1 MLITVSRRTDIPAF
15 YTPWFINRLRA
26 GYCTVPNPFN
36 ARQISHI
43 DLRPEAVDAF
53 VFFSRSYRP
62 LLPYLDEMDRRGYR
76 AFYHATLVDYPKP
89 LEPFAASMKLRLRSI
104 VELSDRVSPDL
115 VAWRYDPIVFSNL
128 TPPDFHRRAFETITA
143 ALRGK
148 VFLVVISLLDLY
160 PKVSRRLDALR
171 QQGLAVASPED
182 ALQDFMRLAP
192 DLAEIA
198 ARRGMEIE
206 ACAEAID
213 LAPLGI
219 RKGHCV
225 DGEYLAR
232 RFDWTGTQARPYVL
246 DLSKDPGQRP
256 ACGCA
261 RARDIGSY
269 NTCLFG
275 CVYCYATDSFERS
288 RQRYAAHDPD
298 SPSLVG
304 WVDAPPAL

>member
-15 YTPWFINRLRA
+15 YTPWFLNRLRA
-26 GYCTVPNPFN
+26 GYCAVPNPFN
-36 ARQISHI
+36 AGQISRF
-43 DLRPEAVDAF
+43 DLRPEAVDVL
-53 VFFSRSYRP
+53 VFFSRSYQP
-62 LLPYLDEMDRRGYR
+62 LLPHIDEMDRRGYR

-89 LEPFAASMKLRLRSI
+89 LEPLSSPRKLRLRSI
-104 VELSDRVSPDL
+104 VELSDRVGPDL

-128 TPPDFHRRAFETITA
+128 TPPDFHRRAFETIAA

-148 VFLVVISLLDLY
+148 VFRVVISLLDRY

-171 QQGLAVASPED
+171 QQGLVVASPED
-182 ALQDFMRLAP
+182 DVQDFLALAP

-213 LAPLGI
+213 LSPLGI

-232 RFDWTGTQARPYVL
+232 RFDL
-246 DLSKDPGQRP
+246 DLSVEKDPAQRP
-256 ACGCA
+256 DCGCA
-261 RARDIGSY
+261 RSRDIGSY

-275 CVYCYATDSFERS
+275 CVYCYATASFES
-288 RQRYAAHDPD
+288 ARQRYAAHDPD